1 VPDNSFSEEFYDR
14 WQHLLE
20 DIDMTD
26 IPLNFVAEISVNLK
40 SGEVVTFD
48 IVTMRAKKM
57 SAREIEETVESF
69 LHDNDEDVN
78 NIDFHINIKS
88 VAETVT
94 AQVSK
99 ILDK

>member
-1 VPDNSFSEEFYDR
+1 
-14 WQHLLE
+14 
-20 DIDMTD
+20 MTD

-40 SGEVVTFD
+40 NGEVVTFD
-48 IVTMRAKKM
+48 IVTMRAKNK
-57 SAREIEETVESF
+57 SSREIEETVESF

>member
-1 VPDNSFSEEFYDR
+1 
-14 WQHLLE
+14 
-20 DIDMTD
+20 MTD
-26 IPLNFVAEISVNLK
+26 IPLNFVSEISVNMK
-40 SGEVVTFD
+40 NGEVVTFD

-57 SAREIEETVESF
+57 SAQEIEETVESF
-69 LHDNDEDVN
+69 LHDNDEDVG

-94 AQVSK
+94 EKVSK